1 MGRTQILKTRFKC
14 HRDFLRE
21 RAECR
26 CSVLNG
32 NDLFYKLEKFTREC
46 LVAHLCNKKTS
57 TEWQIQMQ
65 RIPKVLLDPDPFFIA
80 PYPILAGSIGKED
93 TKF

>member
-1 MGRTQILKTRFKC
+1 MQRFCAKWKRFILQVGEVYEGMFSCAST
-14 HRDFLRE
+14 
-21 RAECR
+21 
-26 CSVLNG
+26 V
-32 NDLFYKLEKFTREC
+32 
-46 LVAHLCNKKTS
+46 CNKKTS